1 MTQKSF
7 RLLFIFLLLKIFS
20 FGQTPPTLMYTPNKY
35 FESPDGDILQNS
47 RIDGSSSFWVVSSD
61 RSGNKAFNVPDN
73 STEPINTV
81 GFMDKF
87 YVTDEN
93 DDYLELYKF
102 DEFVRMDGAGKK
114 NKLNPKKAR
123 RIGWIRKQ
131 NLLLWARCLENKVTH
146 FSEKAITVFNE
157 KNINKSSSL
166 TKKDNVRIYSTP
178 NLADENSNTVK
189 MFQFL
194 YVYKREGSSALIG
207 KVYYSNVYR
216 IERDVLGWVDEDLLQ
231 KWVDR
236 VCLEPNWDVDAALK
250 RKAAGVKASLFAEK
264 EYAASWRDGIT
275 QPKPVWDQDTYER
288 PWIGSKLR
296 LPIFSTEKNLV
307 YTGFATNLFSESSG
321 NTVATVDE
329 IATMTKN
336 TNEGLKDNRQI
347 NIVFVIDAGYGMKS
361 YSSAI
366 ISSLQ
371 ALMRK
376 RDELNN
382 SGEKRNTYKYG
393 AVVYRGI
400 DDKNCADGDLSL
412 SKASITVNGQL
423 VTHFLEEEFK
433 KEGCSTNELNRD
445 VNKAMTEALQMIRNA
460 NRNSTQSNYILF
472 LGGAT
477 GNAEPDLKTIPEL
490 IANYDVN
497 LSVFQLHCA
506 MPVEFENFSTN
517 FIDIIKAASSKK
529 YQKKDKNNKLNIREP
544 NFRSIP
550 IGDGSQNLF
559 RLDYPTFSS
568 VQGTISFPEKGSS
581 IPPETIDKVLD
592 TSFSYFERSIENMV
606 TSVNTLVTGMGE
618 RKIDLINADVK
629 NFLLKVGIRM
639 NDVELASK
647 FNGKNYQFFIPG
659 WTATTIKKL
668 EEPIFKHVIYVSEE
682 ELSDIIKKF
691 EDVQFD
697 GSSSD
702 VRDKMYDAYQALVI
716 TYFGKDTRIDEQFK
730 NKLTLDSI
738 LSRISGLPSQSTMM
752 KEVKLTEIKD
762 VGKVSEEQID
772 MIQKRIR
779 VSLSNLRNVTKD
791 FTGSMRD
798 VRDEGVF
805 YWVPEDYFP

>member
-1 MTQKSF
+1 MRQKCF
-7 RLLFIFLLLKIFS
+7 RLLLTVLLIQLAS

-35 FESPDGDILQNS
+35 FESPDGDILENS
-47 RIDGSSSFWVVSSD
+47 KLDKSTSFWIVSSD
-61 RSGNKAFNVPDN
+61 RSDNKAYDTPDN
-73 STEPINTV
+73 LGSAINTV
-81 GFMDKF
+81 EFMDKF
-87 YVTDEN
+87 YVTNETG
-93 DDYLELYKF
+93 DYLELYRY
-102 DEFVRMDGAGKK
+102 DELARMEGAGKK
-114 NKLNPKKAR
+114 NKLNPKKAKR
-123 RIGWIRKQ
+123 VGWIQKE
-131 NLLLWARCLENKVTH
+131 NLLLWARCLENKITH
-146 FSEKAITVFNE
+146 FSEKAITVYNE
-157 KNINKSSSL
+157 RNINKSSSL

-178 NLADENSNTVK
+178 NLEKENSNTVK

-194 YVYKREGSSALIG
+194 YVYKRAGSSALIG
-207 KVYYSNVYR
+207 KVYNSNVYR
-216 IERDVLGWVDEDLLQ
+216 IERDVLGWVDEDILQ

-236 VCLEPNWDVDAALK
+236 VCLEPNWDKDAALE

-264 EYAASWRDGIT
+264 EYAASWRDGIG
-275 QPKPVWDQDTYER
+275 QPKPVWDQDPYDQ
-288 PWIGSKLR
+288 PWIGNKLR
-296 LPIFSTEKNLV
+296 LPIFNTEDDLV
-307 YTGFATNLFSESSG
+307 YTGFATNLFNENSD
-321 NTVATVDE
+321 NVVATADQV
-329 IATMTKN
+329 AKMTKN

-347 NIVFVIDAGYGMKS
+347 NIVFVIDAGYGMKT
-361 YSSAI
+361 YASAI

-382 SGEKRNTYKYG
+382 GGEKRNTYKYG

-400 DDKNCADGDLSL
+400 DDKNCPDGDLSL

-460 NRNSTQSNYILF
+460 NRNSFQSNYILF

-490 IANYDVN
+490 MAYYDVN

-517 FIDIIKAASSKK
+517 FIDIIKAASNKK
-529 YQKKDKNNKLNIREP
+529 YQKKDKNNQFNIKEP

-559 RLDYPTFSS
+559 RLDYPTYSS
-568 VQGTISFPEKGSS
+568 IQGTISFPEKGSS
-581 IPPETIDKVLD
+581 IPPETIDNVLD

-606 TSVNTLVTGMGE
+606 SSVNTLVTGMGE
-618 RKIDLINADVK
+618 RKMELINADVK
-629 NFLLKVGIRM
+629 NFLLKVGVRM

-659 WTATTIKKL
+659 WTAPSIKKL
-668 EEPIFKHVIYVSEE
+668 DQPVFKHVIYVSEA
-682 ELSDIIKKF
+682 ELADIIKKF
-691 EDVQFD
+691 EDVQFE

-738 LSRISGLPSQSTMM
+738 LSRISGLPSQSALM
-752 KEVKLTEIKD
+752 KEIKINEIKD
-762 VGKVSEEQID
+762 VGKVSEEQVD

-779 VSLSNLRNVTKD
+779 VSLGNLRNVTKD
-791 FTGSMRD
+791 FKGFMRD

-805 YWVPEDYFP
+805 YWIPEEYFP